1 MNVIFWVSAAAV
13 LLLVGCAATL
23 RALLNARR
31 ENAKQ
36 RALLVRQQEQLRV
49 IRKKLYRVGK
59 EMHAATQTAEKVSKA
74 HSELAEQHS
83 AIQETTP
90 ARIRRH
96 LALADTNL
104 SKRIAET
111 TKRREKLELQE
122 KRDAI
127 RTIMQL
133 LISSRLEA
141 ELASAAQS
149 FTTSARKD
157 KLVRRRV
164 NEMFPKV
171 PSEPYRKAANHQG

>member
-13 LLLVGCAATL
+13 LLLVGCAVSL
-23 RALLNARR
+23 RLLLQTRGA
-31 ENAKQ
+31 NAKQ
-36 RALLVRQQEQLRV
+36 RELLVRQQEQLRV

-59 EMHAATQTAEKVSKA
+59 DLKVATQTAESTSKA
-74 HSELAEQHS
+74 HSELVKQHS
-83 AIQETTP
+83 MMQDTTP

-104 SKRIAET
+104 SKRLAAVT
-111 TKRREKLELQE
+111 NRREKLELQE

-133 LISSRLEA
+133 LISSRLES
-141 ELASAAQS
+141 ELATAAQS
-149 FTTSARKD
+149 FPASDRKET
-157 KLVRRRV
+157 LVRRRV

-171 PSEPYRKAANHQG
+171 PSEPYRKPASHTG